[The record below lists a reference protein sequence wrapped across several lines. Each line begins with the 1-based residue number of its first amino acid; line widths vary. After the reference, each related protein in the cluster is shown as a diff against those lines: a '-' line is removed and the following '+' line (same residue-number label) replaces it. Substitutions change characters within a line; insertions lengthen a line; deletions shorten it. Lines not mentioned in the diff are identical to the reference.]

1 MTYDEALKIAQ
12 RAIEEAMRLHGQDF
26 AKVYEE
32 MRLRER
38 QDPELERAMNIV
50 GRFTQFSTRH

>member
-12 RAIEEAMRLHGQDF
+12 RALDETMRLHGQDR

-32 MRLRER
+32 MRLREQ
-38 QDPELERAMNIV
+38 QDPELERAMNVI

>member
-26 AKVYEE
+26 ARVYEE

-38 QDPELERAMNIV
+38 QDPELERAMNVV
-50 GRFTQFSTRH
+50 GRFTEFSTRH

>member
-26 AKVYEE
+26 ARVYEE
-32 MRLRER
+32 TRLRER
-38 QDPELERAMNIV
+38 QDPELARAMNVI
-50 GRFTQFSTRH
+50 GRVTEFSIRH